1 MVEKVTVS
9 GVAGQTGVP
18 QNVQSTKK
26 CRIVPTTDFAEKE
39 EASFKAGTKEVK
51 VRSRYLLR
59 STHEILD

>member
-26 CRIVPTTDFAEKE
+26 CRIVPTTDFAEKR
-39 EASFKAGTKEVK
+39 SFKAGTKEVK